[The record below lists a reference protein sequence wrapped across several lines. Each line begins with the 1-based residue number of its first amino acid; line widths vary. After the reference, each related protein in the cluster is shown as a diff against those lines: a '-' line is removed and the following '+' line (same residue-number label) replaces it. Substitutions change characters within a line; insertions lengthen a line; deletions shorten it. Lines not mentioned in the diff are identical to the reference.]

1 MIFYICFF
9 IAVFILDLIIG
20 NYIEK
25 KESDNKALI
34 ELSKSL
40 LIFIA
45 ITFLAYLFIKSD
57 FLYSVLQEKYDLEKA
72 NNVRSI
78 FYFLYL
84 IIFTVNIYSLFEVSV
99 DSYVTYLVKNNSFKK
114 YIVLITTFLMIV
126 LSHILLFKD
135 TANYKNILGNN
146 NYLFFIIMF
155 IITIIY
161 PVLVGVKI
169 YKYIRNN
176 ELVLKEDNIKDEDEV
191 VIARKVKNV
200 EVKPKEKEV
209 DNDYYEDEFLNDFD
223 DDNF

>member
-25 KESDNKALI
+25 KESDNKALV

-78 FYFLYL
+78 FYLLYL

-161 PVLVGVKI
+161 PVLVGIKI

-176 ELVLKEDNIKDEDEV
+176 ELVIKEDNIKDEDEV

>member
-20 NYIEK
+20 NYIKE

-40 LIFIA
+40 LIFLA

-78 FYFLYL
+78 FYLLYL

-161 PVLVGVKI
+161 PVLVGIKI

-176 ELVLKEDNIKDEDEV
+176 ELVIKEDNIKDEDEV

>member
-25 KESDNKALI
+25 KESDNKALV

-40 LIFIA
+40 LIFLA

-146 NYLFFIIMF
+146 NYLFFVIMF

-161 PVLVGVKI
+161 PVLVGIKI
-169 YKYIRNN
+169 YKYIKNN
-176 ELVLKEDNIKDEDEV
+176 DLVLKKDNIKDEDEV

>member
-25 KESDNKALI
+25 KESDNKALV

-40 LIFIA
+40 LIFLA

-78 FYFLYL
+78 FYLLYL

-146 NYLFFIIMF
+146 NYLFFVIMF

-169 YKYIRNN
+169 YKYIKNN
-176 ELVLKEDNIKDEDEV
+176 DLVLKKDNIKDENEV

>member
-25 KESDNKALI
+25 KESDNKALV

-78 FYFLYL
+78 FYLLYL

-169 YKYIRNN
+169 YKYIKNN
-176 ELVLKEDNIKDEDEV
+176 DLVLKKDNIKDEDEV

>member
-25 KESDNKALI
+25 KESDNKALV

-72 NNVRSI
+72 NKVRSI
-78 FYFLYL
+78 FYLLYL

-146 NYLFFIIMF
+146 NYLFFVIMF

-161 PVLVGVKI
+161 PVLVGIKI

-176 ELVLKEDNIKDEDEV
+176 ELVIKEDNIKDEDEV

>member
-25 KESDNKALI
+25 KESDNKALV

-40 LIFIA
+40 LIFLA

-78 FYFLYL
+78 FYLLYL

-114 YIVLITTFLMIV
+114 YIELITTFLMIV

-161 PVLVGVKI
+161 PVLVGIKI
-169 YKYIRNN
+169 YKYIKNN
-176 ELVLKEDNIKDEDEV
+176 DLVLKKDNIKDEDEV

>member
-25 KESDNKALI
+25 KESDNKALV

-78 FYFLYL
+78 FYLLYL

-161 PVLVGVKI
+161 PVLVGIKI
-169 YKYIRNN
+169 YKYIKNN
-176 ELVLKEDNIKDEDEV
+176 DLVLKKDNIKDEDEV

>member
-20 NYIEK
+20 NYIKE

-40 LIFIA
+40 LIFLA

-78 FYFLYL
+78 FYLLYL

-161 PVLVGVKI
+161 PVLVGIKI
-169 YKYIRNN
+169 YKYIKNN
-176 ELVLKEDNIKDEDEV
+176 DLVLKKDNIKDEDEV

>member
-20 NYIEK
+20 NYIKE

-40 LIFIA
+40 LIFLA

-146 NYLFFIIMF
+146 NYLFFVIMF

>member
-25 KESDNKALI
+25 KESDNKALV

-40 LIFIA
+40 LIFLA

-78 FYFLYL
+78 FYLLYL

-161 PVLVGVKI
+161 PVLVGIKI

-176 ELVLKEDNIKDEDEV
+176 ELVIKEDNIKDEDEV

>member
-78 FYFLYL
+78 FYLLYL
-84 IIFTVNIYSLFEVSV
+84 IIFTVNIYSLFEVSI

-146 NYLFFIIMF
+146 NYLFFIILF

-161 PVLVGVKI
+161 PVLVGIKI

-176 ELVLKEDNIKDEDEV
+176 ELVIKEDNIKDEDEV

>member
-25 KESDNKALI
+25 KESDNKALV

-40 LIFIA
+40 LIFLA

-78 FYFLYL
+78 FYLLYL

-161 PVLVGVKI
+161 PVLVGIKI
-169 YKYIRNN
+169 YKYIKNN
-176 ELVLKEDNIKDEDEV
+176 DLVLKKDNIKDEDEV

>member
-40 LIFIA
+40 LIFLA

-78 FYFLYL
+78 FYLLYL

-161 PVLVGVKI
+161 PVLVGIKI
-169 YKYIRNN
+169 YKYIKNN
-176 ELVLKEDNIKDEDEV
+176 DLVLKKDNIKDEDEV

>member
-25 KESDNKALI
+25 KESDNKALV

-78 FYFLYL
+78 FYLLYL

-161 PVLVGVKI
+161 PLLVGVKI
-169 YKYIRNN
+169 YKYIKNN
-176 ELVLKEDNIKDEDEV
+176 DLVLKKDNIKDEDEV

>member
-40 LIFIA
+40 LIFLA

-78 FYFLYL
+78 FYLLYL

-146 NYLFFIIMF
+146 NYLFFIILF

-161 PVLVGVKI
+161 PVLVGIKI

-176 ELVLKEDNIKDEDEV
+176 ELVIKEDNIKDEDEV

>member
-25 KESDNKALI
+25 KESDNKALV

-78 FYFLYL
+78 FYLLYL

-146 NYLFFIIMF
+146 NYLFFVIMF

-161 PVLVGVKI
+161 PVLVGIKI

-223 DDNF
+223 DNF

>member
-40 LIFIA
+40 LIFLA

-78 FYFLYL
+78 FYLLYL

-146 NYLFFIIMF
+146 NYLFFVIMF

-176 ELVLKEDNIKDEDEV
+176 ELVIKEDNIKDEDEV

>member
-20 NYIEK
+20 NYIKE
-25 KESDNKALI
+25 KESDNKALV

-40 LIFIA
+40 LIFLA

-78 FYFLYL
+78 FYLLYL

-146 NYLFFIIMF
+146 NYLFFVIMF

-200 EVKPKEKEV
+200 EVKPKEKET

>member
-25 KESDNKALI
+25 KESDNKALV

-40 LIFIA
+40 LIFLA

-78 FYFLYL
+78 FYLLYL

-146 NYLFFIIMF
+146 NYLFFVIMF

-161 PVLVGVKI
+161 PVLVGIKI
-169 YKYIRNN
+169 YKYIKNN
-176 ELVLKEDNIKDEDEV
+176 DLVIKEDNIKDEDEV

>member
-40 LIFIA
+40 LIFLA

-78 FYFLYL
+78 FYLLYL

-176 ELVLKEDNIKDEDEV
+176 ELVIKEDNIKDEDEV

>member
-78 FYFLYL
+78 FYLLYL

-161 PVLVGVKI
+161 PVLVGIKI

-200 EVKPKEKEV
+200 EVKPKSKEV

>member
-78 FYFLYL
+78 FYLLYL

-161 PVLVGVKI
+161 PVLVGIKI
-169 YKYIRNN
+169 YKYIKNN
-176 ELVLKEDNIKDEDEV
+176 DLVLKKDNIKDEDEV

>member
-25 KESDNKALI
+25 KESDNKALV

-40 LIFIA
+40 LIFLA

-78 FYFLYL
+78 FYLLYL

-146 NYLFFIIMF
+146 NYLFFIILF

-161 PVLVGVKI
+161 PVLVGIKI

-176 ELVLKEDNIKDEDEV
+176 ELVIKEDNIKDEDEV

>member
-78 FYFLYL
+78 FYLLYL

-161 PVLVGVKI
+161 PVLVGIKI

-176 ELVLKEDNIKDEDEV
+176 ELVIKEDNIKDEDEV

>member
-25 KESDNKALI
+25 KESDNKALV

-78 FYFLYL
+78 FYLLYL

-146 NYLFFIIMF
+146 NYLFFVIMF

-209 DNDYYEDEFLNDFD
+209 DNNYYEDEFLNDFD

>member
-40 LIFIA
+40 LIFLA

-78 FYFLYL
+78 FYLLYL

-161 PVLVGVKI
+161 PVLVGIKI
-169 YKYIRNN
+169 YKYIKNN
-176 ELVLKEDNIKDEDEV
+176 DLVIKEDNIKDEDEV